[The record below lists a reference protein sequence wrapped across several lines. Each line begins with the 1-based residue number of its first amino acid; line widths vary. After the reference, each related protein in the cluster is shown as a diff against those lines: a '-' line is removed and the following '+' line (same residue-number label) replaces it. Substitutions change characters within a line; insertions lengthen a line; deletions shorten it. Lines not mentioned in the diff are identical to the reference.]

1 MNLELINAVLSSGR
15 KRLCQ
20 VFCITYTLSCLCI
33 LIPVLPVLLVGRL
46 LGGISTSI
54 LYSAFES
61 WVISSA
67 HDMNLSQTEV
77 SSILGRAT
85 LVNGFVATAAGV
97 FSNQLVGFTGSFAS
111 PFIASGALLLL
122 ALVVIKGLW
131 AENYGS
137 PAASIDNAS
146 SNMLQ
151 LGRLSQA
158 WNIVRHGTDHHTPF
172 ILLASFLHRS
182 VPSRHRTHSNMF

>member
-1 MNLELINAVLSSGR
+1 MYISGR

-33 LIPVLPVLLVGRL
+33 LIPVLPVLLFGRL

-67 HDMNLSQTEV
+67 SNLKLPQTEL

-85 LVNGFVATAAGV
+85 LLNGFVATGAGV
-97 FSNQLVGFTGSFAS
+97 FSNQLVGLSHSFAS
-111 PFIASGALLLL
+111 PFVASGALLLL
-122 ALVVIKGLW
+122 AFTVIKGLW

-137 PAASIDNAS
+137 TDATADDTKAGFF
-146 SNMLQ
+146 Q
-151 LGRLSQA
+151 LKRLGEA
-158 WNIVRHGTDHHTPF
+158 FDIVRKGMLCV
-172 ILLASFLHRS
+172 LLY
-182 VPSRHRTHSNMF
+182 VCT